1 MAQEKTTTYRSA
13 ELDKILQARR
23 ESLKRIKADLER
35 IDTLQK
41 KLQTEQAEQKKVPI
55 SRP

>member
-35 IDTLQK
+35 IDTLQND
-41 KLQTEQAEQKKVPI
+41 
-55 SRP
+55 RPPSVI